1 MIGRQKER
9 QALDDLLLSSSSELV
24 AVIGRRRVGK
34 TYLIREHYK
43 QNLVFEF
50 TGTQHASI
58 DNQLKKF
65 AHKLQTY
72 GKSAMIP
79 ATPKNWAEGFRYL
92 TDYLNSISKRK
103 KKPVVFFDELPWID
117 THRSRFLSEL
127 TYWWNDWANQ
137 QSIIV
142 VICGSAASWMIQ
154 NVINNKGG
162 LHNRVTAK
170 IHLQPFTLAETKQYV
185 QQINPRLKE
194 YAILQLY
201 MAIGGIPF
209 YLKALKKGES
219 VTQAIQRLC
228 FDKDGLLRTEFDNLY
243 GALYDKPERHIAVIK
258 ALGTKWKGLT
268 RQELIKH
275 TKIPDGG
282 GMTKLLTELESASF
296 IIGIQPFGKKKKDM
310 LFRLIDEY
318 SLFYLNFID
327 NKRAGKYNVWHQS
340 SKSQTY
346 TTWRG
351 YAFENICIKHANA
364 ITKALGIE
372 GIQTNVSGYTAPSV
386 QVDMLIDRVDDI
398 INLCEM
404 KFYNDEILLSKQDAS
419 TLRRRRT
426 VFLEQSRTKKSV
438 FITLVTTFGLRPNQ
452 YSDELIDKLIT
463 LDDLFQ
469 LDRF

>member
-1 MIGRQKER
+1 
-9 QALDDLLLSSSSELV
+9 
-24 AVIGRRRVGK
+24 VIGRRRVGK

-43 QNLVFEF
+43 QNIVFEF

-58 DNQLKKF
+58 DNQLQKF

-72 GKSAMIP
+72 GKSALITAKP
-79 ATPKNWAEGFRYL
+79 ENWAEGFRYL
-92 TDYLNSISKRK
+92 TAYLSGISKRK
-103 KKPVVFFDELPWID
+103 KKPVVIFDELPWID
-117 THRSRFLSEL
+117 THRSGFLNEL

-154 NVINNKGG
+154 NVISNKGG

-170 IHLQPFTLAETKQYV
+170 IHLQPFTLAETKEYV

-209 YLKALKKGES
+209 YLKGLRKGES
-219 VTQAIQRLC
+219 ATQAIQRLC
-228 FDKDGLLRTEFDNLY
+228 FDKNGLLRTEFDNLY
-243 GALYDKPERHIAVIK
+243 AALYEKPERHIAVIK

-268 RQELIKH
+268 RQQIIKQ

-282 GMTKLLTELESASF
+282 GMTKLLAELESASF
-296 IIGIQPFGKKKKDM
+296 IVAIQPFGKKKKDM

-327 NKRAGKYNVWHQS
+327 NKRAGKQNVWQQS

-346 TTWRG
+346 KTWRG
-351 YAFENICIKHANA
+351 YAFENICIKHADA
-364 ITKALGIE
+364 ITKALGID
-372 GIQTNVSGYTAPSV
+372 GIHSNVSGYTAQGV
-386 QVDMLIDRVDDI
+386 QIDMLIDRVDDI

-404 KFYNDEILLSKQDAS
+404 KFYNDEILLSNQDAS

-426 VFLEQSRTKKSV
+426 VFQEQSKTKKSV
-438 FITLVTTFGLRPNQ
+438 FITLVTTFGIRPNQ
-452 YSDELIDKLIT
+452 YSDELIDKLVT

-469 LDRF
+469 LDSF